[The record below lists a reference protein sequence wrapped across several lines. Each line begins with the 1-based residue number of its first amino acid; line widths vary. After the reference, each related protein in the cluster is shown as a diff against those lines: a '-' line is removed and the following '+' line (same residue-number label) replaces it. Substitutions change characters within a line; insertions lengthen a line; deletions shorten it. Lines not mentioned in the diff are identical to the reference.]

1 MIKNTM
7 KMLWIDYRLIMDISQ
22 VAIKYLMPIFHFNV
36 QKSKRGYSA
45 RSHHISLIWRMKLYE
60 LTMKP

>member
-1 MIKNTM
+1 
-7 KMLWIDYRLIMDISQ
+7 MDISQ